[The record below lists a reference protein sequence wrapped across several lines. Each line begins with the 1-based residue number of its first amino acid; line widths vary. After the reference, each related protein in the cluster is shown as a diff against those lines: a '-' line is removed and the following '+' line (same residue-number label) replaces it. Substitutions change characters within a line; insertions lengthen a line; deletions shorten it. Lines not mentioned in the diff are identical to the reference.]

1 MDAHQPAPPP
11 ATLPATPATTHLGR
25 AAGGLARAIGFAAG
39 MLVLGIVFTI
49 GLGVG
54 AATMFAG
61 SLVDS
66 AVIGEL
72 YRDGDGDT
80 IAIIPIEGVI
90 DEYQAW
96 SVRLFVD
103 DVLSDSAIKAVVLRV
118 DSPGGG
124 VSASDRIWYQ
134 VRRLRNER
142 LPVVSS
148 YGGVAASGGYY
159 VSCAT
164 DHILAEPTCITGSI
178 GVIAQTFIFKD
189 LLDKVGIEPVT
200 LISSAS
206 PAKDLGNPFRAWTDE
221 DRDKYRDM
229 LDAAYD
235 IFNQRVREGRSR
247 AISDP
252 ERIDE
257 LADGSV
263 YTAAQALSSGLIDG
277 IGYLDDAIAHA
288 EKLAGLAPGAA
299 SVIVLRQQTSLF
311 ESLLMSARTDV
322 RSQLRSADGIRS
334 LVNELAAPRLM
345 YLMR

>member
-1 MDAHQPAPPP
+1 MDVQHP
-11 ATLPATPATTHLGR
+11 ATNPPRPATARFSRG
-25 AAGGLARAIGFAAG
+25 AGGFAQAIGFAAG
-39 MLVLGIVFTI
+39 VLMLGIVFTV
-49 GLGVG
+49 GLGIG
-54 AATMFAG
+54 ALTMFAG
-61 SLVDS
+61 SIVDS
-66 AVIGEL
+66 PVVSEV
-72 YRDGDGDT
+72 YRDGDDDT
-80 IAIIPIEGVI
+80 IAVIPVEGII
-90 DEYQAW
+90 DDYLAR

-103 DVLSDSAIKAVVLRV
+103 EVLADGAVKAVVLRV

-124 VSASDRIWYQ
+124 VAASDQIWYQ

-142 LPVVSS
+142 MPVVSS

-206 PAKDLGNPFRAWTDE
+206 PAKDLGNPFRAWTE
-221 DRDKYRDM
+221 QDRSMYRDM

-235 IFNQRVREGRSR
+235 IFNQRVKDGRSR

-277 IGYLDDAIAHA
+277 IGYLDDAIAQA
-288 EKLAGLAPGAA
+288 ESLAGLAPGTA
-299 SVIVLRQQTSLF
+299 SVIVLRQQTSL
-311 ESLLMSARTDV
+311 LDDLMASTRTD
-322 RSQLRSADGIRS
+322 LRSRLRNADSIRS